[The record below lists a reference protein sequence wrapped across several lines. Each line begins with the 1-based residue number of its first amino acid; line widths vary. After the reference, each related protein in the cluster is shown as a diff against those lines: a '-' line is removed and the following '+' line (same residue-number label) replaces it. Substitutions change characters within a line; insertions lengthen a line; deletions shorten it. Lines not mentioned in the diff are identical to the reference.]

1 MKRLY
6 AALVLLAAVATLC
19 VCTHLYQHN
28 AIDAMLSTLD
38 AIEDAARRGDTAH
51 ARSQAET
58 FARTYEQVSDQIS
71 CYVSHSE
78 LRESRETAAI
88 LPALLEKGVSE
99 ELYMEIFRLRS
110 QLHYIRQVDDPT
122 LRNIL

>member
-6 AALVLLAAVATLC
+6 VALVLLAAVVALC
-19 VCTHLYQHN
+19 VLTHCYLHN
-28 AIDAMLSTLD
+28 ETDRMLTALD
-38 AIEDAARRGDTAH
+38 RIETAARRGDTDH
-51 ARSQAET
+51 ALDQAT
-58 FARTYEQVSDQIS
+58 AFAADYQRISDWIS

-78 LRESRETAAI
+78 LRESKETAAI

-99 ELYMEIFRLRS
+99 ELYMEIFRLRC
-110 QLHYIRQVDDPT
+110 QLITIRQVDDPT